1 MRADKN
7 LTWVYTEEQAF
18 EDEVLTLARLRGT
31 ELGATPV
38 SSGTGAALRM
48 LAAASRAKAVA
59 EVGTGV
65 GVSGLWLLSGMGSD
79 GVLTTI
85 DLEAELHR
93 QARRMFMNAGYQASR
108 FRMINGRASDVM
120 PRMAANSYDMVV
132 LDCGPSESAN
142 LVNMALRMLRA

>member
-1 MRADKN
+1 
-7 LTWVYTEEQAF
+7 
-18 EDEVLTLARLRGT
+18 
-31 ELGATPV
+31 
-38 SSGTGAALRM
+38 
-48 LAAASRAKAVA
+48 
-59 EVGTGV
+59 
-65 GVSGLWLLSGMGSD
+65 MGSD

-142 LVNMALRMLRA
+142 LVNMALRMLRVGGILAITRARYGTTMWLTRPVAIRKP